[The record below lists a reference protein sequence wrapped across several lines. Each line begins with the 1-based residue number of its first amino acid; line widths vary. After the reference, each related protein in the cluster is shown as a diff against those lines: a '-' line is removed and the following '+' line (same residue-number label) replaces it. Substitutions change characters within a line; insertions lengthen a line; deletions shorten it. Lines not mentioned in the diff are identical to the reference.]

1 MVEYSLKKKINNE
14 KFSDNSFVLLGV
26 GFPIRGLYLYLYF
39 ELYLW
44 LWTRSMLRLHK
55 RPNFKN
61 TKSKIFSR
69 PIFDSPFSETT
80 FEWDRIQERRV
91 DNDDRMANANLI
103 TLKQVANAIPSPSK
117 KVFTQPEEN
126 DSDDQMAHANLSSP
140 NYAFTQL
147 ENNKS
152 RR

>member
-1 MVEYSLKKKINNE
+1 M
-14 KFSDNSFVLLGV
+14 
-26 GFPIRGLYLYLYF
+26 
-39 ELYLW
+39 
-44 LWTRSMLRLHK
+44 
-55 RPNFKN
+55 
-61 TKSKIFSR
+61 
-69 PIFDSPFSETT
+69 
-80 FEWDRIQERRV
+80 
-91 DNDDRMANANLI
+91 
-103 TLKQVANAIPSPSK
+103 ANAIPSPSK